1 MKILL
6 GHGYFLN
13 EDATERK
20 VMRPYP
26 PLGLLYLSSFL
37 EQKGIENFVFDSTFS
52 NKQELY
58 DLLLKSNPEYV
69 GLYVN
74 FLTRKNILEII
85 NFIQISSLDTTII
98 LGGSDVGFNAD
109 KYLKHG
115 ADYIIIG
122 EGEQT
127 LYDLIAADGNKFEV
141 HQIDGL
147 AYLNKKEKLVL
158 TKERN
163 FIKDIDTL
171 PFPNRQKI
179 DLTKYLN
186 IWDEHHGYNSVTV
199 NTQRG
204 CPYTCKW
211 CSHAVYGDT
220 YRRRSPQNVVEEL
233 EQIQKQYN
241 PDSIWFVDDVFTMS
255 KNWIIDFR
263 EELKKKELKIA
274 YECIS
279 RADKLNEEVII
290 ALQETGCN
298 TLWIGAESGSQKVLD
313 LMDRKTDV
321 MHVREMIK
329 LAKKYHIK
337 TGTFL
342 MLGYPGE
349 TEDDILES
357 IKHLKECDPDYFTI
371 NKAYPIKGTAL
382 FDEVQ
387 NLIYEDYDWEN
398 TPDGDIDFKRTYR
411 KKYYDF
417 ALRKVY
423 NEFYAFKSKNQKKL
437 FKSIKFKTKSLAASI
452 GMAISK

>member
-1 MKILL
+1 
-6 GHGYFLN
+6 
-13 EDATERK
+13 
-20 VMRPYP
+20 
-26 PLGLLYLSSFL
+26 
-37 EQKGIENFVFDSTFS
+37 
-52 NKQELY
+52 
-58 DLLLKSNPEYV
+58 
-69 GLYVN
+69 
-74 FLTRKNILEII
+74 
-85 NFIQISSLDTTII
+85 
-98 LGGSDVGFNAD
+98 
-109 KYLKHG
+109 
-115 ADYIIIG
+115 
-122 EGEQT
+122 
-127 LYDLIAADGNKFEV
+127 
-141 HQIDGL
+141 
-147 AYLNKKEKLVL
+147 
-158 TKERN
+158 
-163 FIKDIDTL
+163 
-171 PFPNRQKI
+171 
-179 DLTKYLN
+179 
-186 IWDEHHGYNSVTV
+186 
-199 NTQRG
+199 
-204 CPYTCKW
+204 
-211 CSHAVYGDT
+211 
-220 YRRRSPQNVVEEL
+220 
-233 EQIQKQYN
+233 
-241 PDSIWFVDDVFTMS
+241 MS